1 MNSSETFSLPDLT
14 KIQKLLSILSIAIN
28 FIICISAI
36 RMFSLHQ
43 NTIRNTGYIT
53 KALNRMS
60 YLREMC
66 IDPDMTRQLGKTGL
80 VPYLTRLPSI
90 LPDEN
95 GRFHL
100 LADPATL
107 KRVHSDCRYYKENLV
122 MILRMAS

>member
-1 MNSSETFSLPDLT
+1 
-14 KIQKLLSILSIAIN
+14 
-28 FIICISAI
+28 
-36 RMFSLHQ
+36 
-43 NTIRNTGYIT
+43 
-53 KALNRMS
+53 MS

-80 VPYLTRLPSI
+80 VSYLTRLPSI
-90 LPDEN
+90 LPDEY

-107 KRVHSDCRYYKENLV
+107 KRVHSDYRYYKENLV